1 MPLPENVEMKF
12 DRATK
17 HVDELRGACEAF
29 LATEPYSHIRTV
41 EEGSTPESGAVHV
54 FRWKTFQTPPPE
66 LGLIA
71 GDAIHNARS
80 ALDHLAVHIDARA
93 ALLAGVPYTDED
105 EKQVQFPI
113 TTSPE
118 KFREAVARRLPHAR
132 QEATA
137 IIERFQPYNVSN
149 SPDIAQIRLLS
160 ELDNVDKHRSIAP
173 IGFALTYAVHDW
185 PAEIYYTPEFARFYQ
200 PRDDETYGDPGTE
213 ILRLTFPSEYT
224 IEQTPCELRYG
235 VALFS
240 VPRYNT
246 LDAKIE
252 EWITTVRGYAEQ
264 IANQAL
270 PDVELTA

>member
-1 MPLPENVEMKF
+1 MSLPENVKMKF
-12 DRATK
+12 DRAMK
-17 HVDELRGACEAF
+17 HAEELREACQAF
-29 LATEPYSHIRTV
+29 LATEPYSYIRTV
-41 EEGSTPESGAVHV
+41 EGGSASGRGPVHM

-80 ALDHLAVHIDARA
+80 ALDHLAVHIDARG
-93 ALLAGVPYTDED
+93 ALVAGLPFTDED

-118 KFREAVARRLPHAR
+118 KFKEAVARRLPHAR
-132 QEATA
+132 REA
-137 IIERFQPYNVSN
+137 IEIVERFQPYNVSN

-185 PAEIYYTPEFARFYQ
+185 PAEIYYAPEFARFYQ
-200 PRDDETYGDPGTE
+200 PRADESYGDPGTE
-213 ILRLTFPSEYT
+213 ILRLTFPSDYT
-224 IEQTPCELRYG
+224 IKQTPCELRYG

-240 VPRYNT
+240 ISRYNA

-252 EWITTVRGYAEQ
+252 EWITTARSYAEQ
-264 IANQAL
+264 IAEQAL
-270 PDVELTA
+270 PGLELTA